1 MLDDRQDDK
10 EARRGRQIR
19 DIGSY
24 TLIPMMMLVGPVLG
38 FLIGKW
44 VEKQWGY
51 APWPST
57 GGALFGLAAAVRQI
71 YLILSQQN
79 RNRKDER
86 R

>member
-1 MLDDRQDDK
+1 VLDDRQDDK
-10 EARRGRQIR
+10 AARRGKQIR

-71 YLILSQQN
+71 YLILTQRDQT
-79 RNRKDER
+79 R
-86 R
+86 RGKRR